1 MISIHICEDDP
12 TILTFLQKKITDICM
27 IEDYDFTVETVT
39 TSPQEIVAALSSN
52 PRQGIYFLDV
62 DLKDE
67 TMNGFELGKQIRSLD
82 TRGFIVYVTSH
93 SELLTETFK
102 YRLETLDYIPKEDEK
117 HMLKR
122 IALCLADINERCKN
136 DKREKK
142 EFFAVQ
148 RMNETSYVPLEDI
161 VYFET
166 STKKHVLNLVAE
178 GAFIEFYGKLADIQE
193 QLGEAFVRTH
203 RSYLVNRSFISG
215 INKQKKLIQL
225 TNGNTVLLSRT
236 KKNEILA
243 LLEE

>member
-1 MISIHICEDDP
+1 
-12 TILTFLQKKITDICM
+12 M

-117 HMLKR
+117 HMLER
-122 IALCLADINERCKN
+122 IALCLADINERCK
-136 DKREKK
+136 
-142 EFFAVQ
+142 
-148 RMNETSYVPLEDI
+148 MTS
-161 VYFET
+161 
-166 STKKHVLNLVAE
+166 
-178 GAFIEFYGKLADIQE
+178 
-193 QLGEAFVRTH
+193 VR
-203 RSYLVNRSFISG
+203 
-215 INKQKKLIQL
+215 
-225 TNGNTVLLSRT
+225 
-236 KKNEILA
+236 KKNFSLFSG
-243 LLEE
+243 

>member
-117 HMLKR
+117 HMLER
-122 IALCLADINERCKN
+122 IAYALQIL
-136 DKREKK
+136 
-142 EFFAVQ
+142 
-148 RMNETSYVPLEDI
+148 MNAAKMTS
-161 VYFET
+161 
-166 STKKHVLNLVAE
+166 
-178 GAFIEFYGKLADIQE
+178 
-193 QLGEAFVRTH
+193 VR
-203 RSYLVNRSFISG
+203 
-215 INKQKKLIQL
+215 
-225 TNGNTVLLSRT
+225 
-236 KKNEILA
+236 KKNFSLFSG
-243 LLEE
+243 